1 MSCISELKLQLSRQ
15 SEMTK
20 KITIGLICGGTS
32 GEHEVSLISAYNI
45 QAALSRE
52 KFNVLLVGIDKNG
65 SWYLGNHESFLKNV
79 ENVRKVSFDTKFP
92 VRFPQ
97 RNLKKQGESSDIL
110 SEVDVFFPI
119 THGKHG
125 EDGALQGLLEIFG
138 KPYVGADVYG
148 SAICMDKDVTKR
160 LLREYGIPIAKY
172 KMLRKPE
179 ELRYEDAVQNLG
191 ETLFVK
197 PCREGSSLGVSKV
210 RSSKE
215 YFEALREAFAADS
228 KVLVEES
235 VSGREIECSVLGNN
249 SPEAAS
255 VLGEI
260 EPAYEFYSYEAKY
273 VDERGADLIVPADI
287 DLDVS
292 RNIRQTAVDAFQVTE
307 CRGMARID
315 FFLKSDNTFILNEIN
330 TLPGFTN
337 ISMYP
342 KLWEASGLTYPDLL
356 ESLIGLALE

>member
-1 MSCISELKLQLSRQ
+1 
-15 SEMTK
+15 MTE

-45 QAALSRE
+45 QAALNRE
-52 KFNVLLVGIDKNG
+52 KYNVLLIGIDKNG
-65 SWYLGNHESFLKNV
+65 GWYLGSNQSFLKNV
-79 ENVRKVSFDTKFP
+79 EDVRQVSFDTELP
-92 VRFPQ
+92 VRLPQ
-97 RNLKKQGESSDIL
+97 RNLTISGESEDIL

-119 THGKHG
+119 THGKLG
-125 EDGALQGLLEIFG
+125 EDGALQGLLELFG

-160 LLREYGIPIAKY
+160 LLGERGIPIARY
-172 KMLRKPE
+172 RMLRSPE
-179 ELRYEDAVQNLG
+179 ELKYENAVQELG
-191 ETLFVK
+191 DTLFVK

-210 RSSKE
+210 RTVEE
-215 YFEALREAFAADS
+215 YSEALRKAFSADR
-228 KVLVEES
+228 KVLVEEAI
-235 VSGREIECSVLGNN
+235 SGREIECSVLGND

-260 EPAYEFYSYEAKY
+260 APAHEFYSYEAKY
-273 VDERGADLIVPADI
+273 VDEDGADLIVPAEI
-287 DLDVS
+287 DLEVS
-292 RNIRQTAVDAFQVTE
+292 INIRQTAVEAFQITE

-315 FFLKSDNTFILNEIN
+315 FFLNSDNSFILNEIN

-342 KLWEASGLTYPDLL
+342 KLWEASGLSYPQLL
-356 ESLIGLALE
+356 DRLIGLALE